1 MIPTNTTFL
10 FESLQL
16 IEVSALVRGLNCK
29 HILLLHTEEM
39 KPRKLCR
46 ISYQTMPLLSFIA
59 VCTIFIPCSICQHTT
74 NEHIESSLLLFH
86 KNQVKPPPKR
96 GRLILLYHHYLWY
109 ITIYRQLTIPFLNPH
124 LLQDCRGE

>member
-86 KNQVKPPPKR
+86 KNQVKPPSEERAVNFTLPSLFVVHYHIR
-96 GRLILLYHHYLWY
+96 ATSHPISQSTSFARL
-109 ITIYRQLTIPFLNPH
+109 Q
-124 LLQDCRGE
+124 G